1 MRFLFYLFLSC
12 LPVLSTAQI
21 RISSTQLPAPG
32 DTVLFAVDNLP
43 AGIQAGVPGE
53 NLRWDFTTLQAPF
66 TQRTAW
72 STPSAAS
79 PFPSAN
85 LQLRLGE
92 ETIMYFDKRNDG
104 TVFQLGATGQDP
116 LGLGFT
122 GTVEYAKPELYRRA
136 PLAYGGTYEHEYAF
150 SQTVAAEDLPRVLLD
165 ELPITPDSF
174 RVSLVGDR
182 TDEVDAFGRMV
193 LPGGFF
199 EVLREKRTTVQRLK
213 LEAKLGPFPW
223 QDVTDFVTSD
233 DFPNERVQVDYVFFS
248 EELNE
253 PVAILEMGPSER
265 FVARVIFSVPS
276 VTTNVQEVSRLEP
289 GVYAFPNPAIINV
302 RFEFTNLPPGNYDLS
317 IMNILGIEV
326 WKESYFLQGSR
337 TERID
342 ISNLRKGTYLY
353 SLKDSRGKII
363 TTKRLVVV
371 RP

>member
-1 MRFLFYLFLSC
+1 MRILMYLLLSC
-12 LPVLSTAQI
+12 LPVLTIGQI
-21 RISSTQLPAPG
+21 RVSPNQLPVPG

-72 STPSAAS
+72 STPAAGA
-79 PFPSAN
+79 PFPAAN

-92 ETIMYFDKRNDG
+92 ETIMYFEKRNDG

-116 LGLGFT
+116 LRLGFT
-122 GTVEYAKPELYRRA
+122 GSVKYAEPELYRRA
-136 PLAYGGTYEHEYAF
+136 PLAYGDSYEHDYAF
-150 SQTVAAEDLPRVLLD
+150 SQTIAAEDVPQVLLD
-165 ELPITPDSF
+165 DLPITPDSF
-174 RVSLVGDR
+174 RVSLVGER
-182 TDEVDAFGRMV
+182 TDEVDAYGRMV

-199 EVLREKRTTVQRLK
+199 EVVREKRTTVQSLK

-223 QDVTDFVTSD
+223 QDITDFVATD

-248 EELNE
+248 DELNE
-253 PVAILEMGPSER
+253 PVAILEMGPEER
-265 FVARVIFSVPS
+265 FVARVTFSVPS
-276 VTTNVQEVSRLEP
+276 ETTNIQEVSKLEP

-302 RFEFTNLPPGNYDLS
+302 RFEFTNLPPGTYDLT

-326 WKESYFLQGSR
+326 WKESYFLQGNR

>member
-1 MRFLFYLFLSC
+1 MRFYMYLLLTCFPALSI
-12 LPVLSTAQI
+12 AQI
-21 RISSTQLPAPG
+21 RISPGQLPAPG

-43 AGIQAGVPGE
+43 SGIQAGVPGE

-66 TQRTAW
+66 TQRTGW
-72 STPSAAS
+72 SITSEES
-79 PFPSAN
+79 PFPAAN

-92 ETIMYFDKRNDG
+92 ETVMYFDKRNNG
-104 TVFQLGATGQDP
+104 TVFQLGAIGQDP
-116 LGLGFT
+116 LDLGFT
-122 GTVEYAKPELYRRA
+122 GMVAYAKPELYRRA
-136 PLAYGGTYEHEYAF
+136 PLAYGDTYEHDYAF
-150 SQTVAAEDLPRVLLD
+150 SQTIAAEDVPQVLLD

-199 EVLREKRTTVQRLK
+199 EVLREKRTTVQSLK

-223 QDVTDFVTSD
+223 QDITDFLTSD
-233 DFPNERVQVDYVFFS
+233 DFPNERVQVDYVFYS
-248 EELNE
+248 DELNE
-253 PVAILEMGPSER
+253 PVAILEMGPEER
-265 FVARVIFSVPS
+265 FVARVTFSVPS
-276 VTTNVQEVSRLEP
+276 VSTNVQEVTKLEP

-302 RFEFTNLPPGNYDLS
+302 RFEFTNLPPGTYELS

-326 WKESYFLQGSR
+326 WKESYFLQGNR

>member
-1 MRFLFYLFLSC
+1 MRFYLYLLLSC
-12 LPVLSTAQI
+12 CPALSLAQI
-21 RISSTQLPAPG
+21 RISPSQLPVPG
-32 DTVLFAVDNLP
+32 DTVFFAVDNLP

-66 TQRTAW
+66 TQQTAW
-72 STPSAAS
+72 STPSS
-79 PFPSAN
+79 ETPFPAAN

-92 ETIMYFDKRNDG
+92 ETILYFEKRSDG
-104 TVFQLGATGQDP
+104 TVFQLGATNQDP
-116 LGLGFT
+116 LGLGLT
-122 GTVEYAKPELYRRA
+122 GMVEYAKPELYRRT
-136 PLAYGGTYEHEYAF
+136 PLDFGDSYEHDFAF
-150 SQTVAAEDLPRVLLD
+150 SQTIAAEDVPQVLLD

-174 RVSLVGDR
+174 RVSLVGER
-182 TDEVDAFGRMV
+182 TDEIDAYGRMV

-199 EVLREKRTTVQRLK
+199 EVLREKRTTVQSVK

-223 QDVTDFVTSD
+223 QDITDFVITD
-233 DFPNERVQVDYVFFS
+233 DFANERVQVDYAFFS
-248 EELNE
+248 DELNE
-253 PVAILEMGPSER
+253 PVAILEMGPGER
-265 FVARVIFSVPS
+265 FVARVTFSVPS
-276 VTTNVQEVSRLEP
+276 VATNVQEVTKLEP

-302 RFEFTNLPPGNYDLS
+302 RFEFTNLPPGTYELS

-326 WKESYFLQGSR
+326 WKDSYFLQGNR

-353 SLKDSRGKII
+353 SLKDARVKII